1 MKWLHNLLKGLSLT
15 TALFIFQA
23 CYGTP
28 EWLHDANLQFK
39 VVAADTGEPLKDVY
53 VSSRV
58 QAADNLNWILCG
70 RTNEAGEAHVFFET
84 VEGQDPQF
92 RFEMLD
98 SDYMVKDTVI
108 VDTKYRTVEIHL
120 AKAE

>member
-1 MKWLHNLLKGLSLT
+1 MKWLHNLMKGLSLT

-28 EWLHDANLQFK
+28 DWLHDGRLQFK

-58 QAADNLNWILCG
+58 QAADNLDWIPCG
-70 RTNEAGEAHVFFET
+70 VTND
-84 VEGQDPQF
+84 EGMAYVYFGMEEGMAPQF
-92 RFEMLD
+92 RFEMVD
-98 SDYMVKDTVI
+98 SDYMVKDTII
-108 VDTKYRTVEIHL
+108 VDTEFRTVEIPL
-120 AKAE
+120 TKAE

>member
-1 MKWLHNLLKGLSLT
+1 MKWLHNLMKGLSLT

-28 EWLHDANLQFK
+28 DWLHDGRLQFK

-58 QAADNLNWILCG
+58 QAADNLDWIPCG
-70 RTNEAGEAHVFFET
+70 VTNDEGMACVFFGME
-84 VEGQDPQF
+84 EGMAPQF
-92 RFEMLD
+92 RFEMVD

-108 VDTKYRTVEIHL
+108 VDTEFRTVEIPL
-120 AKAE
+120 TKAE

>member
-28 EWLHDANLQFK
+28 EWLHDANLHFK

-58 QAADNLNWILCG
+58 QAADNLDWIPCG
-70 RTNEAGEAHVFFET
+70 RTNEDGEAHVFFGT
-84 VEGQDPQF
+84 AEGQDPQF
-92 RFEMLD
+92 RFEMVD
-98 SDYMVKDTVI
+98 SDYKVKDTVI
-108 VDTKYRTVEIHL
+108 VDTKYRTVEIQL
-120 AKAE
+120 VKAE